1 MRAQDVKT
9 MIGVLRFF
17 VALTICGVA
26 ATSTARETI
35 YVGGYVFPPFI
46 ELQQDQVAGATIDL
60 IAAFN
65 ELQSD
70 YTFTFRETSP
80 KRRYKDFTD
89 QRFDMLMFES
99 VHWGWKDYPVQAS
112 NVYMEGGEVYIAYNR
127 EGRDQRFFDDLRS
140 RRMVGILGY
149 HYSFADFNADEDFL
163 TKNYE
168 ILLSNNHDRNIRL
181 ILLNRPE
188 LAEVGVVTESYLERF
203 LTKNETVRDKILKSD
218 KMDQK
223 YDHTILL
230 RNDHPSLKIAYI
242 NQLLDAAKSDG
253 VLEALRKKYSIRQ

>member
-1 MRAQDVKT
+1 MRAPNVTKT
-9 MIGVLRFF
+9 VRVFRFLIALSF
-17 VALTICGVA
+17 CGIAYTSVAK
-26 ATSTARETI
+26 ETVF
-35 YVGGYVFPPFI
+35 VGGYIFPPFI
-46 ELQQDQVAGATIDL
+46 ELQQEHVAGATIDL

-70 YTFTFRETSP
+70 YVFTFRETSP
-80 KRRYKDFTD
+80 KRRYKDFSD
-89 QRFDMLMFES
+89 QRFDMVMFES
-99 VHWGWKDYPVQAS
+99 VNWGWKDYPVKAS
-112 NVYMEGGEVYIAYNR
+112 NVYMEGGEVYIAFNR
-127 EGRDQRFFDDLRS
+127 ENRDQQFFEDLHS
-140 RRMVGILGY
+140 RRMIGILGY
-149 HYSFADFNADEDFL
+149 HYRFAEFNADEDFL
-163 TKNYE
+163 TKNFE

-203 LTKNETVRDKILKSD
+203 LTRNESFRDKILKSE

-230 RNDHPSLKIAYI
+230 RDDHPTLKIAYI
-242 NQLLDAAKSDG
+242 NQLLDTAKADG